1 MDPATSRR
9 PFLLVTGSR
18 EISSSG
24 HLGDLVRAGI
34 DGHPSPFSTLI
45 VGDAR
50 GVDAAAAAWAA
61 DHGVEHRVFPADWA
75 QLGNRA
81 GYLRNVEMVRSLGAD
96 HVVDYTQE
104 DFTRSGQ
111 RYDLILDNAGNR
123 SFRDLRRA
131 LTPKGVVLPNSG
143 HGGMRYVI
151 KSFALAPFMRQQG
164 SMWVLLPK
172 GLEPPQAR

>member
-18 EISSSG
+18 TIASSG
-24 HLGDLVRAGI
+24 QLGDLVRAGL
-34 DGHPSPFSTLI
+34 DEHPSRFTTLI

-81 GYLRNVEMVRSLGAD
+81 GYLRNVEMVR
-96 HVVDYTQE
+96 
-104 DFTRSGQ
+104 
-111 RYDLILDNAGNR
+111 ILDPAKGDTCLAFWDG
-123 SFRDLRRA
+123 SSKGTKHTIDLA
-131 LTPKGVVLPNSG
+131 LKAKIDTRIVFLPAAE
-143 HGGMRYVI
+143 VE
-151 KSFALAPFMRQQG
+151 APPRF
-164 SMWVLLPK
+164 VT
-172 GLEPPQAR
+172 GL

>member
-81 GYLRNVEMVRSLGAD
+81 GYLRNVEMVRVLDPAKGDTCLAFWDGRSKGTKHTIDLALKAKID
-96 HVVDYTQE
+96 
-104 DFTRSGQ
+104 TR
-111 RYDLILDNAGNR
+111 IV
-123 SFRDLRRA
+123 F
-131 LTPKGVVLPNSG
+131 LPD
-143 HGGMRYVI
+143 
-151 KSFALAPFMRQQG
+151 
-164 SMWVLLPK
+164 
-172 GLEPPQAR
+172 

>member
-18 EISSSG
+18 TITSSG
-24 HLGDLVRAGI
+24 QLGDLIRI
-34 DGHPSPFSTLI
+34 RLDEHPSRFTTLI

-81 GYLRNVEMVRSLGAD
+81 GYLRNVEMVR
-96 HVVDYTQE
+96 
-104 DFTRSGQ
+104 
-111 RYDLILDNAGNR
+111 ILDPAKGDTCLAFWDG
-123 SFRDLRRA
+123 SSKGTKHTIDLA
-131 LTPKGVVLPNSG
+131 LKAKIDTRIVFLPAAE
-143 HGGMRYVI
+143 VE
-151 KSFALAPFMRQQG
+151 APPRF
-164 SMWVLLPK
+164 VT
-172 GLEPPQAR
+172 GL

>member
-24 HLGDLVRAGI
+24 QLGDLVRAGL

-81 GYLRNVEMVRSLGAD
+81 GYLRNVEMVRVLDPAKGDTCLAFWDGRSKGTKHTIDLALKAKID
-96 HVVDYTQE
+96 
-104 DFTRSGQ
+104 TR
-111 RYDLILDNAGNR
+111 IV
-123 SFRDLRRA
+123 F
-131 LTPKGVVLPNSG
+131 LPD
-143 HGGMRYVI
+143 
-151 KSFALAPFMRQQG
+151 
-164 SMWVLLPK
+164 
-172 GLEPPQAR
+172 